1 MTDVA
6 LIQTSYDT
14 LLDCL
19 VIKLNAATAG
29 QIDKLL
35 RDMLVPLAPWAG
47 CVIRS
52 VQESADLTRNV
63 GISLVGLAEAIKT
76 MGLADLSQEHR
87 IEVQSMMETI
97 GRFVKQHEELQQVQN
112 RLNEQRKRQ
121 EEKNLQKRQS
131 ALAEPPGNDTESRWK
146 RFFH

>member
-1 MTDVA
+1 MIFA
-6 LIQTSYDT
+6 SLQSSYDT

-19 VIKLNAATAG
+19 VIKLNASTAEH
-29 QIDKLL
+29 IDKLL

-47 CVIRS
+47 CIIRS

-76 MGLADLSQEHR
+76 MGLAELSQEHR

-121 EEKNLQKRQS
+121 EEKNLQKRQN
-131 ALAEPPGNDTESRWK
+131 ALAEPSGNDTKPLWK
-146 RFFH
+146 RLFHR